1 MSALLSL
8 AAAAPAA
15 DKDLPVL
22 FSFKQPTHNV
32 AVFRGADLKN
42 AIAAGLVKGFGSGS
56 GLGGAGAGAGAG
68 REGKSVKIVAAP
80 AVAPIVPAPVVVKPA
95 PVVAYKPAPVVTYAP
110 KPVVTYAPKPAP
122 VVVKTPVVTYAP
134 KPVAYAPAPKVAYK
148 PYVDQYA
155 DEPAYYTYEYA
166 VNDDYSNS
174 AFDAN
179 ESRQEYLTTGKYSVA
194 LPGKFSIQRAHLK
207 RGSWSN
213 ECNNWECPNCFALL
227 RISQTH
233 SKYSHFRWPYP
244 DRDLHC

>member
-1 MSALLSL
+1 MISKTFLALLSL

-56 GLGGAGAGAGAG
+56 GLGGAGAGAGGDAA
-68 REGKSVKIVAAP
+68 RSGKAVKIVAAP
-80 AVAPIVPAPVVVKPA
+80 AVAPIVPAVKVVK
-95 PVVAYKPAPVVTYAP
+95 APVVTYAP
-110 KPVVTYAPKPAP
+110 KPVVTYAPKPVVVKAPVVTYAPKPAP
-122 VVVKTPVVTYAP
+122 VVVKTPVVS
-134 KPVAYAPAPKVAYK
+134 YAPAPKVAYK

-166 VNDDYSNS
+166 VNDDYSKS

-179 ESRQEYLTTGKYSVA
+179 ESREQYLTTGKYSVA
-194 LPGKFSIQRAHLK
+194 LPDGRIQTVTYTVDGGA
-207 RGSWSN
+207 GYVADVTYQG
-213 ECNNWECPNCFALL
+213 EAV
-227 RISQTH
+227 
-233 SKYSHFRWPYP
+233 YP
-244 DRDLHC
+244 PAPAGGYTA

>member
-1 MSALLSL
+1 MGTFLVSALLSL

-56 GLGGAGAGAGAG
+56 GLGAGAGDAA
-68 REGKSVKIVAAP
+68 RSGKSVKIVASP
-80 AVAPIVPAPVVVKPA
+80 AVAPIHVAPAPVVVKPTPVVA
-95 PVVAYKPAPVVTYAP
+95 PVVVKSPVVSYAP
-110 KPVVTYAPKPAP
+110 KPVVS
-122 VVVKTPVVTYAP
+122 
-134 KPVAYAPAPKVAYK
+134 YAPAPKVAYK

-166 VNDDYSNS
+166 VNDDYSKS

-194 LPGKFSIQRAHLK
+194 LPDGRIQTVTYTVDGGAYVADVTYQ
-207 RGSWSN
+207 G
-213 ECNNWECPNCFALL
+213 
-227 RISQTH
+227 
-233 SKYSHFRWPYP
+233 
-244 DRDLHC
+244 

>member
-1 MSALLSL
+1 MISKTFLVSALLSL

-56 GLGGAGAGAGAG
+56 GLGGAGAGGDAG
-68 REGKSVKIVAAP
+68 RSGKSVKIVAAP
-80 AVAPIVPAPVVVKPA
+80 AVAPIVPAVKVVKA
-95 PVVAYKPAPVVTYAP
+95 PVVS
-110 KPVVTYAPKPAP
+110 
-122 VVVKTPVVTYAP
+122 
-134 KPVAYAPAPKVAYK
+134 YAPAPKVAYK

-166 VNDDYSNS
+166 VNDDYSKS

-179 ESRQEYLTTGKYSVA
+179 ESREQYLTTGKYSVA
-194 LPGKFSIQRAHLK
+194 LPDGRIQTVTYTVDGGA
-207 RGSWSN
+207 GYVADVTYQGEAVS
-213 ECNNWECPNCFALL
+213 PPAPAGGY
-227 RISQTH
+227 TA
-233 SKYSHFRWPYP
+233 
-244 DRDLHC
+244 

>member
-1 MSALLSL
+1 MISKTFLVSALLSL

-68 REGKSVKIVAAP
+68 REGKSVKIVAAS
-80 AVAPIVPAPVVVKPA
+80 AVAPIRVAPAPVVVKPA
-95 PVVAYKPAPVVTYAP
+95 PVVAYKPA
-110 KPVVTYAPKPAP
+110 
-122 VVVKTPVVTYAP
+122 PVVTYAP

-194 LPGKFSIQRAHLK
+194 LPDGRIQ
-207 RGSWSN
+207 
-213 ECNNWECPNCFALL
+213 
-227 RISQTH
+227 TVT
-233 SKYSHFRWPYP
+233 YTV
-244 DRDLHC
+244 